1 VRRARPKVLALVLA
15 GGEGGRLEVLT
26 AERAKPALPFAGVYR
41 LVDFPLSNC
50 HHSGIGDVWVLQQY
64 EPHSL
69 AAHLSGGRPWD
80 LDRTYGGLRTFHPY
94 VGDDESGWYRGN
106 ADALHRTG
114 EEIAAFDADVLLVL
128 SADHVYRL
136 DYRDVLEE
144 HLDSGMAV
152 TVVTTRVDRSEA
164 GEYGVVDADGE
175 RVTGFEYKP
184 DGPQTDLVTTEVFA
198 YDPRCLLETLAEIA
212 EEEGEE
218 ALSDFG
224 DALLPRLVD
233 RGEARAR
240 DLGGYWKDVGRP
252 SRYWQAHMD
261 LLGEDPPLDLDDPSW
276 PVLTRGVQRPP
287 ARIEESARIDSSLVS
302 PGAIVAGRVVRSV
315 IGPGVMVEDGAEVVE
330 AIVFHDTTVEGGAR
344 IERAL
349 VDARVRVRRG
359 AEVGGGDPD
368 DDGLALVGHGVEVGP
383 DDDAG
388 PAARIEPA
396 TSHDETHA
404 RRPA

>member
-1 VRRARPKVLALVLA
+1 
-15 GGEGGRLEVLT
+15 
-26 AERAKPALPFAGVYR
+26 
-41 LVDFPLSNC
+41 
-50 HHSGIGDVWVLQQY
+50 
-64 EPHSL
+64 
-69 AAHLSGGRPWD
+69 
-80 LDRTYGGLRTFHPY
+80 
-94 VGDDESGWYRGN
+94 
-106 ADALHRTG
+106 
-114 EEIAAFDADVLLVL
+114 
-128 SADHVYRL
+128 
-136 DYRDVLEE
+136 
-144 HLDSGMAV
+144 
-152 TVVTTRVDRSEA
+152 
-164 GEYGVVDADGE
+164 
-175 RVTGFEYKP
+175 
-184 DGPQTDLVTTEVFA
+184 
-198 YDPRCLLETLAEIA
+198 
-212 EEEGEE
+212 
-218 ALSDFG
+218 
-224 DALLPRLVD
+224 
-233 RGEARAR
+233 
-240 DLGGYWKDVGRP
+240 
-252 SRYWQAHMD
+252 MD